1 MIRKGGSR
9 LSEEIMQG
17 DEITIRTCSGHGRRN
32 EGVVGIGRPA
42 DGSLRGGGS
51 KRPLPSGYLPVEN
64 APLRRKVKK
73 GGEVPQLHRPL
84 FWLNGARQEALHVAL
99 HEAADRA
106 MVIESSLT

>member
-1 MIRKGGSR
+1 MD
-9 LSEEIMQG
+9 EEMKVSSALVAPPTVLFG
-17 DEITIRTCSGHGRRN
+17 
-32 EGVVGIGRPA
+32 
-42 DGSLRGGGS
+42 GGGS